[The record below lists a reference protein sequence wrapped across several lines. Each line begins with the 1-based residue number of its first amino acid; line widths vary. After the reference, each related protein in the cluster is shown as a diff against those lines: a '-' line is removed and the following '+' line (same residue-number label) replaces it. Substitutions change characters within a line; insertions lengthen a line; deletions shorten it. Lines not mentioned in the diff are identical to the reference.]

1 MKVIKEKANGIVFGV
16 FEVIVGLLLLINPAG
31 FTSAIIMVAGVALM
45 VGGLI
50 EIIKYFR
57 TDPIE
62 AAQGQMLVK
71 GLVAV
76 LAGGFCTFQTEW
88 FIITFPVL
96 TIMYGIV
103 ILLTGVMK
111 IQLTVDMLRLKSPK
125 WSWAGINAAISVIC
139 AAVILNAPF
148 ASTAVLWIFTGAAL
162 MVEGV
167 FDLVTLFADQ
177 RARGEELR

>member
-1 MKVIKEKANGIVFGV
+1 MKAIKEKANGIVFGV

-76 LAGGFCTFQTEW
+76 LA
-88 FIITFPVL
+88 
-96 TIMYGIV
+96 
-103 ILLTGVMK
+103 
-111 IQLTVDMLRLKSPK
+111 
-125 WSWAGINAAISVIC
+125 AG
-139 AAVILNAPF
+139 
-148 ASTAVLWIFTGAAL
+148 
-162 MVEGV
+162 
-167 FDLVTLFADQ
+167 
-177 RARGEELR
+177 

>member
-1 MKVIKEKANGIVFGV
+1 MKAIKEKANGIVFGV

-50 EIIKYFR
+50 AIIKYFR

-88 FIITFPVL
+88 FSITFPVL

-103 ILLTGVMK
+103 NLLTGVMK
-111 IQLTVDMLRLKSPK
+111 IQRTGASVRLKSPEC
-125 WSWAGINAAISVIC
+125 S
-139 AAVILNAPF
+139 
-148 ASTAVLWIFTGAAL
+148 
-162 MVEGV
+162 
-167 FDLVTLFADQ
+167 
-177 RARGEELR
+177 